1 MKRIPAVLLALAV
14 IFLLGG
20 AALAEGDTYSA
31 SHGVVTQVDTE
42 AQTMTIRLGGREEG
56 TLTLDISE
64 ETKIVDNASRTACK
78 LSDIKAGS
86 TVYVWHTAGQ
96 SSFLPPHRKAY
107 AIVANVAADQTAG
120 QLFEIA
126 SVSKGK
132 NGYTLL
138 NAEGDLYLTV
148 PDASIPVYG
157 QSAKLRASKLEKG
170 MVLLAWY
177 DVVLESYPGQAGSD
191 RLLMLST
198 AAGGD
203 SVLPQHEKVEPPFQH
218 PHAGIAERPADAAQ
232 ERLPHQAA
240 EGNRRFR
247 LQRNQENQREAERND
262 GERQQIEVVDEQ
274 ADQRE
279 KNGQTDASG

>member
-107 AIVANVAADQTAG
+107 AIVPPTKRQASFLRLH
-120 QLFEIA
+120 LF
-126 SVSKGK
+126 
-132 NGYTLL
+132 
-138 NAEGDLYLTV
+138 
-148 PDASIPVYG
+148 P
-157 QSAKLRASKLEKG
+157 
-170 MVLLAWY
+170 
-177 DVVLESYPGQAGSD
+177 
-191 RLLMLST
+191 
-198 AAGGD
+198 
-203 SVLPQHEKVEPPFQH
+203 
-218 PHAGIAERPADAAQ
+218 
-232 ERLPHQAA
+232 
-240 EGNRRFR
+240 
-247 LQRNQENQREAERND
+247 
-262 GERQQIEVVDEQ
+262 
-274 ADQRE
+274 RE
-279 KNGQTDASG
+279 KTAILCSMRKATFT

>member
-20 AALAEGDTYSA
+20 AALAEGGTYSA

-107 AIVANVAADQTAG
+107 AIVANLPADQTAG

-203 SVLPQHEKVEPPFQH
+203 SVLPPQTGDHSTVNLLF
-218 PHAGIAERPADAAQ
+218 AGLSLCASAGAA
-232 ERLPHQAA
+232 LLLI
-240 EGNRRFR
+240 RRR
-247 LQRNQENQREAERND
+247 RM
-262 GERQQIEVVDEQ
+262 EQ
-274 ADQRE
+274 A
-279 KNGQTDASG
+279 